1 MFKGLK
7 YVLQSQW
14 QGWLGVYLL
23 LKVRAEQTVVWCVF
37 CPATF
42 PSPVFLQQHQWEQ
55 ILAQGLERCCSHS
68 CGLLYMFT
76 ISLPALSSPL
86 YSHLVEQWEKEQ
98 KELEENSSKSG
109 CDLGQ
114 ILATIHTG

>member
-1 MFKGLK
+1 
-7 YVLQSQW
+7 
-14 QGWLGVYLL
+14 
-23 LKVRAEQTVVWCVF
+23 
-37 CPATF
+37 
-42 PSPVFLQQHQWEQ
+42 
-55 ILAQGLERCCSHS
+55 
-68 CGLLYMFT
+68 MFT